1 MKKNMKFLIILLGIL
16 IMLFL
21 SFSYFQRGDAG
32 NSGYIEGKSF
42 YTKPKIEKQIKIAE
56 PDCNP
61 VFYNN
66 LPELF

>member
-1 MKKNMKFLIILLGIL
+1 MKIKNKFLIILLGI
-16 IMLFL
+16 IVMLFL

-42 YTKPKIEKQIKIAE
+42 YTKPKIEKQIKIAG

-61 VFYNN
+61 VFYKDRK
-66 LPELF
+66 